1 MSNTFNLAMAAA
13 YRASQKARGVVV
25 SIKVSSVLTLSDI
38 TVVPAETIRD
48 ELGEDN
54 EVISRRVQDWL
65 IKASD
70 CDGNEPK
77 ESWEITRGSDV
88 FKLIPYDEERAFRYH
103 DVISNTIYR
112 VHSVLISGSAG

>member
-1 MSNTFNLAMAAA
+1 MAAA

-25 SIKVSSVLTLSDI
+25 SIKVSSV
-38 TVVPAETIRD
+38 
-48 ELGEDN
+48 
-54 EVISRRVQDWL
+54 SRRVQDWL

-70 CDGNEPK
+70 CGGNEPK
-77 ESWEITRGSDV
+77 ESWEITHGSDI